1 MRKCRVPGQQ
11 IKIMVIPL
19 LGMCVWLCK
28 GVHMCTCAHVRVLVL
43 MCVRVC
49 VHINVA
55 LVRVRVRVRVPVRMC
70 VHARACEHLSTG
82 MSVCPYARR
91 PRARA
96 QARVHTRICKSTSTM
111 MCTRVH
117 SRS

>member
-1 MRKCRVPGQQ
+1 MGAGMRKCRVPGQQ

-55 LVRVRVRVRVPVRMC
+55 LVRV
-70 VHARACEHLSTG
+70 ACACACA
-82 MSVCPYARR
+82 CPCAC
-91 PRARA
+91 A
-96 QARVHTRICKSTSTM
+96 
-111 MCTRVH
+111 CTRVH
-117 SRS
+117 ANI